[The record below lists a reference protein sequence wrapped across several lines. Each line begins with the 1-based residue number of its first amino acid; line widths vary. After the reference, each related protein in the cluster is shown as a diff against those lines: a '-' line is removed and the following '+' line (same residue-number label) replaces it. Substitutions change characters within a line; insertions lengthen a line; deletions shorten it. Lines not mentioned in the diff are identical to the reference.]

1 MERASVDVVSET
13 IVIIVIVFISVLATV
28 SVGIVA
34 QRRDKVGRACWTEV
48 DVHRRNDASPSLVD
62 AFGIA
67 NAVVVV
73 VNILVSVPAPITV
86 VIRQRS

>member
-1 MERASVDVVSET
+1 LQRARIDVVSET
-13 IVIIVIVFISVLATV
+13 IVIIVVVFISVLATV

-34 QRRDKVGRACWTEV
+34 QRGDKVGRARWTKV
-48 DVHRRNDASPSLVD
+48 DVHRRHGASPSLVD

-67 NAVVVV
+67 DAVVVIV
-73 VNILVSVPAPITV
+73 HIFVSVSAPITV